1 MPNVATKNPVRVGV
15 IGAGWWASTLHLPEL
30 KADPRVTVAAVS
42 RLGRAE
48 LDRVQSAFDVG
59 AGYED
64 YQEMLAHEALD
75 AVVVASPHT
84 LHYRHASAAVERG
97 CHVLVEKPMTTSAH
111 DGRLLVSSA
120 EQKKTVLMVA
130 YGFNFAPMVERA
142 RQLLAGGAIGTLQ
155 HVNLHMASSLEDLFS
170 GQGLLAARDAMF
182 QPAASTWADPRN
194 AGGYGWGQVTH
205 ALGVLF
211 RIADIE
217 PLEVFATTQLSS
229 SGVDISDA
237 ATIRFTNGAT
247 GVLSGTALIP
257 KHLPSQ
263 LDIRLFGSEGTL
275 LLDMD
280 KERLE
285 VHRNDRSSTVVPLPP
300 GSGEY
305 LRTAPIRAF
314 IDVCCGEPIDNPA
327 SGIVGQRSTE
337 VLDALY
343 RSAASRQIE
352 SCVS

>member
-1 MPNVATKNPVRVGV
+1 MSNVATKNPLRVGV

-30 KADPRVTVAAVS
+30 KADPRVEIAAVS

-48 LDRVQSAFDVG
+48 LERVQLAFGVA

-64 YQEMLAHEALD
+64 YQEMLAQEALD
-75 AVVVASPHT
+75 AVVIASPHT
-84 LHYRHASAAVERG
+84 LHYRHASAALERG
-97 CHVLVEKPMTTSAH
+97 CHVLVEKPMTTSTLEA
-111 DGRLLVSSA
+111 RRLVSLA
-120 EQKKTVLMVA
+120 EQNKSVLMVA
-130 YGFNFAPMVERA
+130 YGFNFAPMVEHA
-142 RQLLAGGAIGTLQ
+142 RQLLTDGVIGTLR

-182 QPAASTWADPRN
+182 QPAASTWADPKN
-194 AGGYGWGQVTH
+194 AGGYGWGQLTH

-217 PLEVFATTQLSS
+217 PRDVFATTQLCA

-237 ATIRFTNGAT
+237 AAIRFTNDAT

-257 KHLPSQ
+257 KDLPSQ

-285 VHRNDRSSTVVPLPP
+285 VHRNDQSSTVVPLPP

-305 LRTAPIRAF
+305 LRTAPTRAF
-314 IDVCCGEPIDNPA
+314 IDVCCGARLDNPA
-327 SGIVGQRSTE
+327 PGIVGQRSTE

-343 RSAASRQIE
+343 RSAVSRRIE
-352 SCVS
+352 PCAP